1 MTRPTLDIISCI
13 EAGLRGHKDDTAAGV
28 ARARISGILGS
39 AKRPKRNTT
48 KDEEGALTQLTK
60 NEAIVVAEADQGNV
74 KVVMD
79 VVDYD
84 KKAEEIINNYP
95 FKAIARD
102 PTRKVERGINKCVRQ
117 FFSGGK
123 NQEAYE

>member
-1 MTRPTLDIISCI
+1 MNLWSHQLTASEISTLEKGFNFVPVLRRIPTLKIISCI

-74 KVVMD
+74 S
-79 VVDYD
+79 
-84 KKAEEIINNYP
+84 
-95 FKAIARD
+95 
-102 PTRKVERGINKCVRQ
+102 RK
-117 FFSGGK
+117 
-123 NQEAYE
+123 